1 MPWLLHGDGAPFS
14 EIDSVTVISMRCAIS
29 GVTIKLSQLLLTCLP
44 KTATTSSSMKPL
56 WEAIAGSF
64 KKMAHE
70 GSGVLFVVAG
80 DLEWFSAEFG
90 WPTAMS
96 NFPCPF
102 CKADNLFDMGATKHP
117 FTDFRKEATWK
128 STLKGVHSPP
138 PLPHALFTVPGE
150 SLCLHVG
157 GKVSVCYRGWL
168 ESHAFSVCYK
178 WLQFFFCT
186 GVVMAGK
193 PCVLQLTVCWVVA
206 GKPCVLFLLGGG
218 WKAKSFVSVSWVAA
232 GTAMV

>member
-64 KKMAHE
+64 KKMADE

-128 STLKGVHSPP
+128 STLKEVHSPP

-150 SLCLHVG
+150 SLCLLGGKFLFVG
-157 GKVSVCYRGWL
+157 GWL
-168 ESHAFSVCYK
+168 KSHV
-178 WLQFFFCT
+178 FFCLL
-186 GVVMAGK
+186 GGWKFLFLHRCGDGWKAMCLF
-193 PCVLQLTVCWVVA
+193 CVGWWLDSHVFCFCCVVA
-206 GKPCVLFLLGGG
+206 GKPKVWLLSVG
-218 WKAKSFVSVSWVAA
+218 W
-232 GTAMV
+232 